1 MKKLYQIAIDGFSSC
16 GKSTLAKA
24 LAKKLGFLFVDSG
37 AMYRA
42 VCYFFIQN
50 KINFYDEAELVKAL
64 DSINIIL
71 KSNETVQ
78 KVFLNN
84 DDVTEEIR
92 SMQVSNLVSEV
103 AALSPVRK
111 KLVAEQ
117 QKLAKFESI
126 VMDGRDIGTIVFPN
140 ASIKFFITADPMVRA
155 QRRYEELLNKGNLA
169 IDFNLVLENLSHRDQ
184 IDSTRA
190 DSPLT
195 KASDAIVIDNTK
207 LSESDQ
213 LNIAY
218 NHLIKKFPEFHKP

>member
-50 KINFYDEAELVKAL
+50 KINFYDEAELTKAL

-111 KLVAEQ
+111 KLSRGT
-117 QKLAKFESI
+117 AK
-126 VMDGRDIGTIVFPN
+126 T
-140 ASIKFFITADPMVRA
+140 
-155 QRRYEELLNKGNLA
+155 
-169 IDFNLVLENLSHRDQ
+169 
-184 IDSTRA
+184 
-190 DSPLT
+190 
-195 KASDAIVIDNTK
+195 
-207 LSESDQ
+207 
-213 LNIAY
+213 
-218 NHLIKKFPEFHKP
+218 

>member
-111 KLVAEQ
+111 
-117 QKLAKFESI
+117 KLAKFESI

>member
-1 MKKLYQIAIDGFSSC
+1 MKDLYQIAIDGFSSC

-42 VCYFFIQN
+42 VCYFFIRH
-50 KINFYDEAELVKAL
+50 KINFYDEIELAKAL

-71 KSNETVQ
+71 KSKENVQ
-78 KVFLNN
+78 HVFLN
-84 DDVTEEIR
+84 DDEVTEEIR

-117 QKLAKFESI
+117 QKLAKFESV
-126 VMDGRDIGTIVFPN
+126 VMDGRDIGTVVFPN

-155 QRRYEELLNKGNLA
+155 QRRYAELLNKGNLA
-169 IDFNLVLENLSHRDQ
+169 VDFNLVLENLSHRDQ

-195 KASDAIVIDNTK
+195 KATEAIVIDNTS
-207 LSESDQ
+207 LTESEQ
-213 LNIAY
+213 LDLAY
-218 NHLIKKFPEFHKP
+218 NYLIKKFPELKNQ